1 MSPFSRFA
9 LIGWKF
15 KNEKCD
21 TLKCTSQEGSPR
33 SDTAR
38 PFLRLLSDIVT
49 ECIITWCILDD
60 AFRHQFVTSRSRRV
74 ILTLQC
80 LRLASASRDLLW
92 TDKYTPRNSGEIL
105 GNMAAVKKVKSWLVE
120 WKQRTDLEMR
130 KLRKEQMKQAKKEG
144 KTKEE
149 MRKSELEVC

>member
-1 MSPFSRFA
+1 M
-9 LIGWKF
+9 
-15 KNEKCD
+15 
-21 TLKCTSQEGSPR
+21 
-33 SDTAR
+33 
-38 PFLRLLSDIVT
+38 
-49 ECIITWCILDD
+49 
-60 AFRHQFVTSRSRRV
+60 